1 MGLFGGGGGG
11 LGGIVGGLAGGA
23 GGFMLGG
30 PIGALA
36 GYTIGSGLGSALEGP
51 PQVGGYYS
59 DASGAQLAAAQ
70 LAAEE
75 ARFRPVGISTRF
87 GTSTFG
93 MDEKGRLASAGYKL
107 SGEAKSLQ
115 DYAMAQAQAGQA
127 DTSRLLSLGRQYIAQ
142 SPEEAS
148 QQYMLQQRALLQ
160 PGLEQQYGKIKSGL
174 LQTGRGGL
182 AIGQGG
188 YLSAANPELQAY
200 YNAVAQQEAA
210 LAAQAEQEGR
220 ARTTYGQSLLSSA
233 YTPISTPL
241 GLASTIETLG
251 QTPLDLGAQLGG
263 RAAQAGANAG
273 QFLYK
278 GGLESAQTSLAGN
291 IAQAGINAQRYSGL
305 QNSLGNVFSLGALS
319 GGAGGGAGAGL
330 GQWFGNLLGNPMTAM
345 KYGTNIGSEQ
355 TRMLAAQDF

>member
-23 GGFMLGG
+23 GGFLLGG
-30 PIGALA
+30 PVGAAA
-36 GYTIGSGLGSALEGP
+36 GYMLGSGLGSAIEGP

-59 DASGAQLAAAQ
+59 DMANQQREAARMAQ
-70 LAAEE
+70 
-75 ARFRPVGISTRF
+75 FTPVGVSTRF
-87 GTSTFG
+87 GSSGFGYDST
-93 MDEKGRLASAGYKL
+93 GRLTSANYAL
-107 SGEAKSLQ
+107 SPELKSLQ
-115 DYAMAQAQAGQA
+115 NYAMSQAQAGQA

-188 YLSAANPELQAY
+188 YLAAANPELQAY
-200 YNAVAQQEAA
+200 YNAVAQQEAT

-220 ARTTYGQSLLSSA
+220 ARTTYGQGLLSSA

-241 GLASTIETLG
+241 ALAGTMEEMG
-251 QTPLDLGAQLGG
+251 RGGFDLGTALGARVATG
-263 RAAQAGANAG
+263 GANAAK
-273 QFLYK
+273 LYS
-278 GGLESAQTSLAGN
+278 EAAQTGLAGN
-291 IAQAGINAQRYSGL
+291 IAQSGINAQRYSGL
-305 QNSLGNVFSLGALS
+305 QNSLGSMFSLGAL
-319 GGAGGGAGAGL
+319 GAGGGGAGAGL

-345 KYGTNIGSEQ
+345 QYGTNIGSQQ